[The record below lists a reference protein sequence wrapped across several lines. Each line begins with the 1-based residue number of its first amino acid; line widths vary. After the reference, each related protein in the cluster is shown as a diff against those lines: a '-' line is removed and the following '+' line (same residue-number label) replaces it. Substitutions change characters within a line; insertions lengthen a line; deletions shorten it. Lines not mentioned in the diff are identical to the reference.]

1 MRNLLYGIAQMY
13 PPKSKWSVDDMPDLT
28 GKVAMVTGT
37 FTQTVFSSRRILVV
51 LIISHCFGN
60 RRGEQWDRKGNSE
73 GGPHSSV
80 ISPSF
85 RTAE

>member
-1 MRNLLYGIAQMY
+1 
-13 PPKSKWSVDDMPDLT
+13 MPDLT

-37 FTQTVFSSRRILVV
+37 FTQTALSSRQ
-51 LIISHCFGN
+51 LITSHSFGHC
-60 RRGEQWDRKGNSE
+60 RGKQWDRKGNSE
-73 GGPHSSV
+73 GGPHSAV